1 MSERSLEPAQAPSL
15 AGIAGAFWGLA
26 GLTALLLF
34 AIYRLGNMGIAAFG
48 FELDWRHWALLIVNS
63 LFMAHGEGY
72 RGFQKSYAPR
82 VVARARHL
90 MGNPEPLRV
99 IMAPLF
105 VMGFFATTRR
115 RLISAYLLTAM
126 IVTLII
132 IFQQLSQPWRG
143 MLDIGVVVGL
153 TWGVISIIVF
163 TLKALSGGPF
173 DHSPELPESETAG

>member
-1 MSERSLEPAQAPSL
+1 MSERSPEPEQAPSP
-15 AGIAGAFWGLA
+15 AGMAGAFWGLA

-48 FELDWRHWALLIVNS
+48 YELDWRHWTLLIVNS

-72 RGFQKSYAPR
+72 RGFQKSYSPR

-90 MGNPEPLRV
+90 MINPQPLRV
-99 IMAPLF
+99 ILAPFF

-126 IVTLII
+126 IITLII

-153 TWGVISIIVF
+153 TWGVISLAIF
-163 TLKALSGGPF
+163 TVKGFSGSSF
-173 DHSPELPESETAG
+173 DHSPELPEGTTAG